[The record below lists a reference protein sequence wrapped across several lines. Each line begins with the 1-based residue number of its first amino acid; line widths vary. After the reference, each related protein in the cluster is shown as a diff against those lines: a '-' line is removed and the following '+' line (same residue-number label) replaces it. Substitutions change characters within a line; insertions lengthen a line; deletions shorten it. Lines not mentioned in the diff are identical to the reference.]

1 MNFCH
6 VAVLER
12 TCNNVQIQHE
22 GTEMDNPTFY
32 SLVVKACGG
41 QTHFIGSQIC
51 CEIRKNL
58 QSAV

>member
-1 MNFCH
+1 MNFLY

-22 GTEMDNPTFY
+22 GTEMNNLTFF
-32 SLVVKACGG
+32 SMVVKACG
-41 QTHFIGSQIC
+41 QIHFIGSEIC